1 MGNLAS
7 IMGTMNVM
15 LGSNMLAGTADS
27 SAAKSFVDQLTK
39 PQFDG
44 IINSI
49 DNVYRWTTEQK
60 LAFYSSVK
68 SIPVFNEKLDE
79 LQKNEHGRGSA

>member
-1 MGNLAS
+1 
-7 IMGTMNVM
+7 M
-15 LGSNMLAGTADS
+15 LGSNIFGTEANLG
-27 SAAKSFVDQLTK
+27 AKAFVDLLTK
-39 PQFDG
+39 PSFDR

-79 LQKNEHGRGSA
+79 LRCSH